1 MPRWEICSRKRDR
14 ARLESDRAERE
25 TELMHDEGGAGRETR
40 HREELIMD
48 YLGS

>member
-1 MPRWEICSRKRDR
+1 MPHREICSRKRDW
-14 ARLESDRAERE
+14 AHLKNERAERE
-25 TELMHDEGGAGRETR
+25 TELIRDEGGAGRETW